1 MRAFVTSICTFLIFI
16 WQHIDAKVL
25 GQDSLPYSCS
35 DGSDFGESFNCAA
48 PPAYPK
54 DRRHDE
60 NTVRIMQFN
69 ADSLFLEGCASWDT
83 FKPRI
88 PTAKTSIGALNHL
101 ESVAETIYRMN
112 ADIVFINEVCDC
124 CVLRELIRYMN
135 RNSQSQ
141 TYQEYLLESPGS
153 AGMFDVY
160 SLRILAQCD
169 RLRKE
174 YVHFVFR

>member
-1 MRAFVTSICTFLIFI
+1 MQTIVKSLCTLFLFS
-16 WQHIDAKVL
+16 WRYSDAKVL

-35 DGSDFGESFNCAA
+35 DGSDFGKPFNCAA
-48 PPAYPK
+48 PPDYPK
-54 DRRHDE
+54 DRRKDE

-69 ADSLFLEGCASWDT
+69 ADSLFLEGCASWDS

-101 ESVAETIYRMN
+101 ESVADTIYRMN
-112 ADIVFINEVCDC
+112 ADIVFIDEVCDC

-141 TYQEYLLESPGS
+141 TYQEYLLQSPGS
-153 AGMFDVY
+153 DGMY
-160 SLRILAQCD
+160 TSL
-169 RLRKE
+169 
-174 YVHFVFR
+174 